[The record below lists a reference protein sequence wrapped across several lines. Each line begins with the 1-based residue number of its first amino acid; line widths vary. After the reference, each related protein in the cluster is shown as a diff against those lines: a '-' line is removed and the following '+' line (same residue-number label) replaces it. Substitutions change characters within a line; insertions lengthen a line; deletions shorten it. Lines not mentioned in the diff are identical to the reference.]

1 MFNGFLPTFL
11 SLSYSIGDSPMTEP
25 KCVKIFLA
33 K

>member
-1 MFNGFLPTFL
+1 MFNGFVPIFL
-11 SLSYSIGDSPMTEP
+11 SIPYSVGDSPLIDP